1 MIPCGY
7 LDTFCDLKLEVNE
20 HFTQLNEDAS
30 PYLLYVMRVNDPIL
44 VADDL
49 LNLECQG
56 YDLLVLAFDH
66 SFSIIQVLLQST
78 HLLMLAI

>member
-30 PYLLYVMRVNDPIL
+30 PYLVYVMRVNDPVL
-44 VADDL
+44 VADDFF
-49 LNLECQG
+49 NLKRQG